1 MTEIK
6 KLLEIKK
13 ALKRKR
19 PHFIRQDTWKFTR
32 LANNPKWRQPRG
44 KHSKMREKRVGK
56 HKRVE
61 VGYRNP
67 AQVRGLTMAG
77 LAIRQVHNM
86 AELQKLNPK
95 TDMAIIASAIGLK
108 AKIEL
113 AKKVQEMGI
122 KSNVKLEILNA
133 RLAELKKQK
142 TLRPAEKAKEHKE
155 DKKTTEKKEPPKTAQ
170 SAPSAAAPSAKAV
183 PEKAD
188 QKQTHTQTKPKTE
201 LKNKEAK

>member
-13 ALKRKR
+13 ALKKKR

-44 KHSKMREKRVGK
+44 KHSKMRERRVGK

-61 VGYRNP
+61 IGYRNP
-67 AQVRGLTMAG
+67 AEVRGLSLAG
-77 LAIRQVHNM
+77 FALKLVHNL

-95 TDMAIIASAIGLK
+95 TDIAILSSAIGLK

-122 KSNVKLEILNA
+122 KSNVKLETLNA

-142 TLRPAEKAKEHKE
+142 ALRATEKVKEPKE
-155 DKKTTEKKEPPKTAQ
+155 DKKAEKKATSQKTTQ
-170 SAPSAAAPSAKAV
+170 PAPATAVPAVKAV
-183 PEKAD
+183 PE
-188 QKQTHTQTKPKTE
+188 QKTE
-201 LKNKEAK
+201 NRTVKNEERKTSVKGTK